1 MKTRLRSQ
9 VVDEPLAALLHAKNH
24 PEGTS
29 VRRCPQRFCIS
40 LNIIKIHPTH
50 HRAKAR
56 TLFRPGILVS
66 PPEAQNF
73 RRATRAG
80 LGTYLPFTDPPP
92 SEIVPPQ
99 KPVFCPDGQFQGR
112 GGQFQ
117 GSRGDNLCSPFFTP
131 KRPPPYS
138 TRNCPPFLPYVILSP
153 PHFFPQGGEGRYAQ
167 NHYSS
172 SKIPLHFLQWTLI
185 FFRSKKMEKARVP
198 AHPCKNRLVQP
209 LLWCG
214 LVHTGQ
220 SASYSQQHGPG
231 PPDFSRKKTT
241 CANHRHFLSSL
252 KCSLE
257 PGGREGNSY
266 LLTQWWV
273 CMSNDVLVP
282 GEWTECE
289 VCF

>member
-80 LGTYLPFTDPPP
+80 LGTYLP
-92 SEIVPPQ
+92 
-99 KPVFCPDGQFQGR
+99 
-112 GGQFQ
+112 
-117 GSRGDNLCSPFFTP
+117 
-131 KRPPPYS
+131 Y
-138 TRNCPPFLPYVILSP
+138 
-153 PHFFPQGGEGRYAQ
+153 
-167 NHYSS
+167 YSS
-172 SKIPLHFLQWTLI
+172 SKIPLHFLQCTLI

>member
-1 MKTRLRSQ
+1 MIEVGEDTSPLTSCRRTPCCTFACQ
-9 VVDEPLAALLHAKNH
+9 EPSRGYLSEEVSAEILHLFEYHKDPPH
-24 PEGTS
+24 PPPCES
-29 VRRCPQRFCIS
+29 SELP
-40 LNIIKIHPTH
+40 
-50 HRAKAR
+50 AR
-56 TLFRPGILVS
+56 Y
-66 PPEAQNF
+66 A
-73 RRATRAG
+73 RRARDV
-80 LGTYLPFTDPPP
+80 FT
-92 SEIVPPQ
+92 
-99 KPVFCPDGQFQGR
+99 F
-112 GGQFQ
+112 
-117 GSRGDNLCSPFFTP
+117 
-131 KRPPPYS
+131 
-138 TRNCPPFLPYVILSP
+138 
-153 PHFFPQGGEGRYAQ
+153 YAQ

-172 SKIPLHFLQWTLI
+172 SKIPLHFLQCTLI